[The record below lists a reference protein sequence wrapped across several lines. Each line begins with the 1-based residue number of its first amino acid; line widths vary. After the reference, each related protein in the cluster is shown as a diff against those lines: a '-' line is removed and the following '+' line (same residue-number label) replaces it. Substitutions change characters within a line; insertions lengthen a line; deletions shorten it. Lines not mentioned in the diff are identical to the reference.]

1 MSINKLVKQ
10 SKNINQFSKSYID
23 YLKKIFLNIKI
34 NSISRFE
41 KEFNELKKKKIY
53 FICFWKWW
61 CSIYCNNYE

>member
-10 SKNINQFSKSYID
+10 KKNINQFSKSYID

-41 KEFNELKKKKIY
+41 KEFNELKKKIY

-61 CSIYCNNYE
+61 CSIYCNNNE